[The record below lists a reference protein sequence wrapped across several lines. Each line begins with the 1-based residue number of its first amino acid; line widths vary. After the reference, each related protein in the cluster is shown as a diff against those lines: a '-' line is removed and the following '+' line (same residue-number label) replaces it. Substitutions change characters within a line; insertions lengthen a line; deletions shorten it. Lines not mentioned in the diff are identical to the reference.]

1 MKKLGVVL
9 LMVLVTTGAV
19 AQGIDLGL
27 KAGVNFAN
35 ITDAQQGAADLDL
48 SSRTGLVVGAFV
60 GAKLS
65 DKFGIQADLLY
76 SQQGAEFDAGEFNL
90 DYVNVPIVAKIFLV
104 KGFHVQAGPQFG
116 VVVNDDA
123 QTVIGEV
130 INDIAVN
137 DFEVSGVVGI
147 GYDVPLGLRLE
158 GRYNFGFSDVPE
170 AEGASGKNSV
180 VTLSIGYSFL

>member
-1 MKKLGVVL
+1 M
-9 LMVLVTTGAV
+9 
-19 AQGIDLGL
+19 
-27 KAGVNFAN
+27 
-35 ITDAQQGAADLDL
+35 
-48 SSRTGLVVGAFV
+48 
-60 GAKLS
+60 
-65 DKFGIQADLLY
+65 
-76 SQQGAEFDAGEFNL
+76 
-90 DYVNVPIVAKIFLV
+90 AKIFLV